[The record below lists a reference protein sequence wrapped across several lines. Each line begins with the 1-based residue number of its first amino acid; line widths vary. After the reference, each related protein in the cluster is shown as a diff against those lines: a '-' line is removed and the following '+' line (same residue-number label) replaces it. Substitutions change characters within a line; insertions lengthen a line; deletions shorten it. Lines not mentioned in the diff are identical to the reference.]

1 MSEGGTEEVRRRLS
15 SGRDVSFDWLPS
27 DAPREAVATALMAF
41 ANTRTGGQLLIGADD
56 RGNLHGVADGEAALD
71 RAVSAALTLTPP
83 LMLPLPRILDIDSR
97 RAVLV
102 TVPAGMAHVYSLN
115 GRYLVRDGGTSVPLT
130 PPAMRRLLIERGDI
144 TYEAE
149 PARDAFRADL
159 DWERATHYAVSI
171 GENDVEN
178 ALVKRG
184 CLVREDGRVV
194 PTNAGILL
202 FGKDVRRFVRGAE
215 ITAVRFAGEA
225 MGDTFTRDDISG
237 TLPEQ
242 IRRAETFLRD
252 TLRKGVTLGGSMARS
267 EQYEYPLEAVRE
279 LVVNAVAHRDY
290 SIQGDGIRLYV
301 FKDRMEI
308 TSPGRLP
315 GPVTVANIKDERFS
329 RNPAIVQ
336 VLADL
341 RYIERLGYG
350 VDRVIELTRHH
361 GLPEPVFTET
371 DGGFKVT
378 IYNALGSAQAATPAT
393 HSAIPE
399 TPKPAAIVDLLEMHR
414 GVPLNP
420 RQESVLTHL
429 SDPANTRIT
438 NSELQRLHPDVHPET
453 IRRDLSDLVT
463 KDILLKMGEKRG
475 SYYVLKKR
483 D

>member
-1 MSEGGTEEVRRRLS
+1 MIEGGMEEVRRRLS
-15 SGRDVSFDWLPS
+15 GGRDVSFDWLPS

-56 RGNLHGVADGEAALD
+56 HGKLHGVADGEAVLD
-71 RAVSAALTLTPP
+71 RALSAALTLTPP
-83 LMLPLPRILDIDSR
+83 LLLPLPRILDIDSR

-115 GRYLVRDGGTSVPLT
+115 GHYLVRDGGTSVPLT

-149 PARDAFRADL
+149 PARDATRHDL
-159 DWERATHYAVSI
+159 DWERATQYAASI
-171 GENDVEN
+171 GESDVEK

-184 CLVREDGRVV
+184 CIVKTDSQVI
-194 PTNAGILL
+194 PTHAGILL
-202 FGKDVRRFVRGAE
+202 FGKDPRRFVRGTE
-215 ITAVRFAGEA
+215 ITAVRFAGET

-242 IRRAETFLRD
+242 IRRAETFLHD
-252 TLRKGVTLGGSMARS
+252 TLRKGVTLSSTMARS

-290 SIQGDGIRLYV
+290 SIHGDGIRLYI

-329 RNPAIVQ
+329 RNPALVQ

-350 VDRVIELTRHH
+350 VDRVIELTRQH
-361 GLPEPVFTET
+361 GLPEPVFSET

-378 IYNALGSAQAATPAT
+378 IYNASGSPQAPVPAAPP
-393 HSAIPE
+393 AITE
-399 TPKPAAIVDLLEMHR
+399 APKPAIVDLKHVYR
-414 GVPLNP
+414 GIALNP
-420 RQESVLTHL
+420 RQESVLTYL

-453 IRRDLSDLVT
+453 IRRDLSALVT
-463 KDILLKMGEKRG
+463 KAILLKMGEKRG
-475 SYYVLKKR
+475 SYYVLKQQI
-483 D
+483 

>member
-1 MSEGGTEEVRRRLS
+1 MSEAGADDVRHRLTN
-15 SGRDVSFDWLPS
+15 GRDAAFDWMPS

-41 ANTRTGGQLLIGADD
+41 ANTRTGGQLLIGADSE
-56 RGNLHGVADGEAALD
+56 GHLHGVADGEAALD
-71 RAVSAALTLTPP
+71 RALSAALTLTPP
-83 LMLPLPRILDIDSR
+83 LILPVPRIVDVDSR

-102 TVPAGMAHVYSLN
+102 TVPAGMSHVYSLN
-115 GRYLVRDGGTSVPLT
+115 GRYLVRDGGASIPLT

-149 PARDAFRADL
+149 PARDANRLDL
-159 DWERATHYAVSI
+159 DWERATQYAAVL
-171 GENDVEN
+171 GEADVEQ
-178 ALVKRG
+178 ALIKRG
-184 CLVREDGRVV
+184 CLVRENGQAL
-194 PTNAGILL
+194 PTHAGILL
-202 FGKDVRRFVRGAE
+202 FGRDPRRFVRGAE

-242 IRRAETFLRD
+242 IKRAETFLRD
-252 TLRKGVTLGGSMARS
+252 TLRKGVTLGGAMARS

-329 RNPAIVQ
+329 RNPALVQ
-336 VLADL
+336 VLADM

-350 VDRVIELTRHH
+350 VDRVIELTRQH
-361 GLPEPVFTET
+361 GLPEPLFSET

-378 IYNALGSAQAATPAT
+378 IYNALTSPSAVPVAPVMVEPQ
-393 HSAIPE
+393 
-399 TPKPAAIVDLLEMHR
+399 KPQTVDLLARHR
-414 GVPLNP
+414 GIPLNP
-420 RQESVLTHL
+420 RQESVLTYL
-429 SDPANTRIT
+429 SEPHNTRIT

-475 SYYVLKKR
+475 SYYVLRKR

>member
-1 MSEGGTEEVRRRLS
+1 VEEVRRRLT

-56 RGNLHGVADGEAALD
+56 RGNLHGVTDGEAALD
-71 RAVSAALTLTPP
+71 RALSAALTLTPP
-83 LMLPLPRILDIDSR
+83 LLLPLPRILDIDSR

-115 GRYLVRDGGTSVPLT
+115 GRYLVRDGGSSVPLT

-149 PARDAFRADL
+149 PARDATRSDL
-159 DWERATHYAVSI
+159 DWDRATHYAISI
-171 GENDVEN
+171 GESDVEN
-178 ALVKRG
+178 ALIKRG
-184 CLVREDGRVV
+184 CTVREEGHIV

-202 FGKDVRRFVRGAE
+202 FGRDVRRFVRGAE

-252 TLRKGVTLGGSMARS
+252 TLRKGVTLGGAMARN
-267 EQYEYPLEAVRE
+267 EQFEYPLEAVRE

-315 GPVTVANIKDERFS
+315 GPVTIANIKDERFS

-350 VDRVIELTRHH
+350 VDRVIELTRQH
-361 GLPEPVFTET
+361 GLPEPVFSET

-378 IYNALGSAQAATPAT
+378 IFNALGSVHSATPAT
-393 HSAIPE
+393 LQMTPE
-399 TPKPAAIVDLLEMHR
+399 VVKPASVDLLEIHR

-463 KDILLKMGEKRG
+463 KDILIKMGEKRG

>member
-1 MSEGGTEEVRRRLS
+1 MSEGGIEDVRRRLT

-27 DAPREAVATALMAF
+27 DAPHEAVATALMAF

-56 RGNLHGVADGEAALD
+56 RGNLHGVTDSEAALD
-71 RAVSAALTLTPP
+71 RALSAALTLTPP
-83 LMLPLPRILDIDSR
+83 LLLPLPRILDIDSR

-115 GRYLVRDGGTSVPLT
+115 GHYLVRDGAAAVPLT

-149 PARDAFRADL
+149 PARGAVRTDL
-159 DWERATHYAVSI
+159 DWERATHYALSI
-171 GENDVEN
+171 GETDVEN

-184 CLVREDGRVV
+184 CLARDDGRIV

-202 FGKDVRRFVRGAE
+202 FGKDVRRFIRGAE
-215 ITAVRFAGEA
+215 ITAVRFAGES
-225 MGDTFTRDDISG
+225 MGDTFTRDDITG

-252 TLRKGVTLGGSMARS
+252 TLRKGVTLGGAMARN

-315 GPVTVANIKDERFS
+315 GPVTIANIKDERFS

-350 VDRVIELTRHH
+350 VDRVIELTRQH
-361 GLPEPVFTET
+361 GLPEPLFSET

-378 IYNALGSAQAATPAT
+378 IYNAVGSAQVAAPATPQVA
-393 HSAIPE
+393 SE
-399 TPKPAAIVDLLEMHR
+399 TPRSAAVDLLQVHR

-429 SDPANTRIT
+429 SDPVNTRIT

-475 SYYVLKKR
+475 SYYVLKSR
-483 D
+483 G